1 MALLSQQ
8 PIGESP
14 VFHALMD
21 RVSDTASL
29 SQPVLLVGER
39 GTGKELIASRLHFLS
54 PRWEQVYI
62 ALNCAAY
69 SEAGLEA
76 QLFGQVNY
84 DGRPDIESVFIKA
97 TGGTLFLDHIE
108 NVTPRLQEKLLQAVE
123 QRTLYNEGYEEPA
136 EFDVRLLTATSEDLP
151 AAAREGRFRAD
162 LLDHIGFHVLG
173 LPPLRERPEDI
184 APLSQHFGRKIAAS
198 FGADRFSGFTP
209 EAMAAL
215 MAQSWPGNVRELKRA
230 VERSVAQ
237 AFLEDESLLMPI
249 ERLALDPF
257 SGAPVMAG
265 AVGRS
270 APMTGSALIKT
281 HVETRSKI
289 GPDGQQAAAPQTTVP
304 QNTDFSARVMIFE
317 RGLID
322 EALIRAQDHQGRAA
336 DYLGLSYHQF
346 RGLLRKHGL
355 KK

>member
-14 VFHALMD
+14 VFHTLMD
-21 RVSDTASL
+21 RVSDMASL
-29 SQPVLLVGER
+29 GQPVLLLGER

-62 ALNCAAY
+62 SLNCAAY

-97 TGGTLFLDHIE
+97 NGGTLFLDHID
-108 NVTPRLQEKLLQAVE
+108 NASPRLQEKLLQALE
-123 QRTLYNEGYEEPA
+123 QRAVHNEGYEAPA
-136 EFDVRLLTATSEDLP
+136 QFDVRLLTATSEDVR
-151 AAAREGRFRAD
+151 AAAKAGRFRPD
-162 LLDHIGFHVLG
+162 LLGYIAFHVLG
-173 LPPLRERPEDI
+173 LPPLRARPEDI
-184 APLSQHFGRKIAAS
+184 APLSQHFGRKIVAS
-198 FGADRFSGFTP
+198 LGAERFSGFTP

-215 MAQSWPGNVRELKRA
+215 MSQSWPGNVRELKRA
-230 VERSVAQ
+230 IERSVAQ
-237 AFLEDESLLMPI
+237 AFLEDESLLIPI
-249 ERLALDPF
+249 GDLVLDPF
-257 SGAPVMAG
+257 AGVVSPSAAKAAGPIIETAPV
-265 AVGRS
+265 S
-270 APMTGSALIKT
+270 S
-281 HVETRSKI
+281 ETDQS
-289 GPDGQQAAAPQTTVP
+289 PT
-304 QNTDFSARVMIFE
+304 TDFSARVMLFE

-322 EALIRAQDHQGRAA
+322 EALTRAQDHQGRAA